1 MTAPDQMTSA
11 WGGIPS
17 SAVAHAVSQ
26 QRKLTHT
33 AHEIC
38 FGVIALAHRAWVSP
52 TVTCGRGRPKDAI
65 RRDLTFI
72 VRSFK
77 TSRAYSRRGSDSM
90 RPLKRR
96 SASSRQLR
104 SMSRIKNDLRIHH
117 SLGKENGLHHIGAH
131 ARVDFITIVSEYDS
145 SSRTAHYHLPLS
157 PPGSTWRSPADVAA
171 ARQPRSSPHS
181 Y

>member
-1 MTAPDQMTSA
+1 MGFPY
-11 WGGIPS
+11 GN
-17 SAVAHAVSQ
+17 
-26 QRKLTHT
+26 
-33 AHEIC
+33 
-38 FGVIALAHRAWVSP
+38 
-52 TVTCGRGRPKDAI
+52 
-65 RRDLTFI
+65 
-72 VRSFK
+72 VRSGQAEGRNAPGPGVYCWHCPVLQDLARILEK
-77 TSRAYSRRGSDSM
+77 RLLTV
-90 RPLKRR
+90 PLKRR

-104 SMSRIKNDLRIHH
+104 SMSRIKNDLRIHQ

-131 ARVDFITIVSEYDS
+131 ARADFITIVSEYDS